1 MGIPP
6 NIKNVV
12 NGDTVGEIDVL
23 LEIGNMLWEADDVL
37 PEARDSS
44 ARDLAAF
51 EHAYVDLHM

>member
-1 MGIPP
+1 MRVPS
-6 NIKNVV
+6 NIENVV

-23 LEIGNMLWEADDVL
+23 LEIGNMLWKANDVL

-51 EHAYVDLHM
+51 EHADVDLHM